1 MTPMELTKEV
11 WTFVI
16 ALAAV
21 VNGLGIVRL
30 LGGFSDYLKNR
41 ESLDVA
47 HYWVY
52 ALTSIFQF
60 LIHLLLWWSIIGLK
74 AAANIDF
81 LTYLYLLIGPT
92 LLFLG
97 TSLLLPDA
105 AKESISLR
113 EHYFV
118 IRKAFYLIAIL
129 FWLWAIFLWP
139 AFGYSFAP
147 TVPLICLFLM
157 ISLVLRFTDNHK
169 VHAVLVIGNLV
180 VYAMFVALYAM
191 QLGAVARQMTG

>member
-1 MTPMELTKEV
+1 MGLTKEV

-30 LGGFSDYLKNR
+30 LGGFSNYLKNR
-41 ESLDVA
+41 QSLDIA

-52 ALTSIFQF
+52 AVVSIFQF

-74 AAANIDF
+74 AAANINF

-97 TSLLLPDA
+97 TSLLIPDSV
-105 AKESISLR
+105 KESLNLR
-113 EHYFV
+113 EHYFA
-118 IRKAFYLIAIL
+118 IRKSFYLIAIL

-147 TVPLICLFLM
+147 TVPLISLFLLV
-157 ISLVLRFTDNHK
+157 SLVLRFTRIHK
-169 VHAVLVIGNLV
+169 VHAVLVVGNLV
-180 VYAMFVALYAM
+180 FYAMFVALYAM
-191 QLGAVARQMTG
+191 NLGAVARQMIE

>member
-1 MTPMELTKEV
+1 MVPMELTKEV

-41 ESLDVA
+41 DSLDVA

-52 ALTSIFQF
+52 ALTCIFQF

-74 AAANIDF
+74 AAGNINF

-97 TSLLLPDA
+97 TSLLIPDA
-105 AKESISLR
+105 DKDSINLR
-113 EHYFV
+113 EHYFG
-118 IRKAFYLIAIL
+118 IRKTFYLVAIL

-139 AFGYSFAP
+139 AFGYPFAP
-147 TVPLICLFLM
+147 TVPLICLFLL
-157 ISLVLRFTDNHK
+157 ISLVLRFSPQQK
-169 VHAVLVIGNLV
+169 VHAVLAVGNLV
-180 VYAMFVALYAM
+180 AYAIFVALYAM
-191 QLGAVARQMTG
+191 QLGAVAQQMTS

>member
-1 MTPMELTKEV
+1 MAPMELTKEV

-60 LIHLLLWWSIIGLK
+60 LVHLLLWWSIIGLK

-97 TSLLLPDA
+97 TSLLIPDA
-105 AKESISLR
+105 GKESINLR
-113 EHYFV
+113 EHYFG
-118 IRKAFYLIAIL
+118 IQKAFYLIGIL
-129 FWLWAIFLWP
+129 FWLWAVFLWP

-147 TVPLICLFLM
+147 TVPLICLFLL
-157 ISLVLRFTDNHK
+157 ISLVLRFTRDQR

>member
-1 MTPMELTKEV
+1 MPRMEITKEV
-11 WTFVI
+11 WTFII

-30 LGGFSDYLKNR
+30 LGGFSDYLRNR
-41 ESLDVA
+41 ESLNVE

-52 ALTSIFQF
+52 ALVAIFQF

-74 AAANIDF
+74 AAANINF

-97 TSLLLPDA
+97 TSLLIPDA
-105 AKESISLR
+105 ANESINLR
-113 EHYFV
+113 EHYFS
-118 IRKAFYLIAIL
+118 IRKTIYSIAIL

-139 AFGYSFAP
+139 AFGYAFAP
-147 TVPLICLFLM
+147 TVPLISLFLL
-157 ISLVLRFTDNHK
+157 ISVILRLTHNQK
-169 VHAVLVIGNLV
+169 AHAVLVVGNLV

-191 QLGAVARQMTG
+191 KLGEVARQMAG

>member
-1 MTPMELTKEV
+1 MTPMELTKEI

-30 LGGFSDYLKNR
+30 LGGFSDYLKNH

-105 AKESISLR
+105 AKESINLR
-113 EHYFV
+113 EHYFR
-118 IRKAFYLIAIL
+118 IRKVFYLIAIL

-147 TVPLICLFLM
+147 TVPLICLFLL
-157 ISLVLRFTDNHK
+157 ISLVLRFTRNHK
-169 VHAVLVIGNLV
+169 VHAVLAVGNLV

>member
-1 MTPMELTKEV
+1 MELTKEV

-30 LGGFSDYLKNR
+30 LGGFSSYLKNR
-41 ESLDVA
+41 ASLDVA

-52 ALTSIFQF
+52 AVVSIFQF

-74 AAANIDF
+74 AAANINF

-97 TSLLLPDA
+97 TSLLIPDSI
-105 AKESISLR
+105 KESLNLR
-113 EHYFV
+113 EIYFE
-118 IRKAFYLIAIL
+118 IRKTFYLIAIL

-147 TVPLICLFLM
+147 TVPMISLFLL
-157 ISLVLRFTDNHK
+157 ISLVLRFTRNHK
-169 VHAVLVIGNLV
+169 VHAVLVVGNLV
-180 VYAMFVALYAM
+180 VYVMFVALYAM
-191 QLGAVARQMTG
+191 NLGAVARQMTG

>member
-21 VNGLGIVRL
+21 INGLGIVRL
-30 LGGFSDYLKNR
+30 LGGFSDYLKDH

-74 AAANIDF
+74 AAAHIDF

-97 TSLLLPDA
+97 TSLLLPNA
-105 AKESISLR
+105 AKESINLR
-113 EHYFV
+113 EHYFA
-118 IRKAFYLIAIL
+118 IRKTFYLIATL

-139 AFGYSFAP
+139 AFGYPFAP
-147 TVPLICLFLM
+147 TAPLICLFLL
-157 ISLVLRFTDNHK
+157 ISLVLRLTRNQK